1 VDFELSEEERLTRD
15 CAREFA
21 AKRLAPVAKDLDAK
35 GEFPAHLV
43 KELAGLG
50 LMGVPVPE
58 QWGGGGQSAVAY
70 ALAVE
75 ELSRGCASVG
85 VTVSAHTSLACD
97 PILKFGTDAQKDQ
110 FLKPLA
116 SGEKLGALAMTEPGA
131 GSDLGSAQCTAARDG
146 ESYVLNGSKIFITN
160 GGVADIVVV
169 LASTDRAKKAK
180 GLATFIVEKGTPGF
194 AVGKTEHKLGIR
206 ASNTAELVFQDC
218 RVPAANLLGG
228 EGQGFKV
235 GLATLDG
242 GRIGIAAQAVGIG
255 QSALDQA
262 VAYAK
267 TRQQFGQAIGSFQ
280 AIQWMIADSATEL
293 DAARL
298 LYLRAAALKG
308 KGGRYSSEA
317 AMAKLFASEAATKV
331 THRALQ
337 VHGGY
342 GYTTEYPLE
351 RHYRDARITE
361 IYEGTSE
368 VMRMVI
374 AGGLLK

>member
-1 VDFELSEEERLTRD
+1 L
-15 CAREFA
+15 
-21 AKRLAPVAKDLDAK
+21 
-35 GEFPAHLV
+35 
-43 KELAGLG
+43 
-50 LMGVPVPE
+50 GVPVPE
-58 QWGGGGQSAVAY
+58 KWGGAGQSAVAY

-97 PILKFGTDAQKDQ
+97 PLLKFGSDEQREK

-116 SGEKLGALAMTEPGA
+116 SGAKLGALAMTEPGA
-131 GSDLGSAQCTAARDG
+131 GSDLGAAQMTATRDG
-146 ESYVLNGSKIFITN
+146 DGYVLNGTKIFITN
-160 GGVADIVVV
+160 GGVADVVVV
-169 LASTDRAKKAK
+169 LASTDRAKKTK
-180 GLATFIVEKGTPGF
+180 GLATFIVEKGTAGF
-194 AVGKTEHKLGIR
+194 TVGKTEHKLGIR

-228 EGQGFKV
+228 DGQGFKV

-255 QSALDQA
+255 RAALERA

-280 AIQWMIADSATEL
+280 AIQWMIADSATAL

-298 LYLRAAALKG
+298 LYLRASAVKDRG
-308 KGGRYSSEA
+308 ERFSSEA

-337 VHGGY
+337 IHGGY

-374 AGGLLK
+374 AGNLLK

>member
-1 VDFELSEEERLTRD
+1 V
-15 CAREFA
+15 
-21 AKRLAPVAKDLDAK
+21 
-35 GEFPAHLV
+35 
-43 KELAGLG
+43 
-50 LMGVPVPE
+50 
-58 QWGGGGQSAVAY
+58 
-70 ALAVE
+70 AVE

-97 PILKFGTDAQKDQ
+97 PLLKFGTDAQKEK

-116 SGEKLGALAMTEPGA
+116 SGQKLGALAMTEPGA
-131 GSDLGSAQCTAARDG
+131 GSDLGSAQMSATRDG
-146 ESYVLNGSKIFITN
+146 ENYVLNGTKIFITN

-169 LASTDRAKKAK
+169 LASTDKAKKTK
-180 GLATFIVEKGTPGF
+180 GLAMFVVEKGTPGF
-194 AVGKTEHKLGIR
+194 TVGKTEHKLGIR

-255 QSALDQA
+255 RAALERA

-267 TRQQFGQAIGSFQ
+267 QRQQFGQAIGSFQ
-280 AIQWMIADSATEL
+280 AIQWMIADCATGL

-298 LYLRAAALKG
+298 LYLRAAALKD
-308 KGGRYSSEA
+308 KGARYSAEA
-317 AMAKLFASEAATKV
+317 AMAKLFASETATKV

-337 VHGGY
+337 IHGGY

-374 AGGLLK
+374 AGNALK

>member
-1 VDFELSEEERLTRD
+1 MNFDLSEEERMTRD
-15 CAREFA
+15 CARDFA
-21 AKRLAPVAKDLDAK
+21 EKRLVPVAAELDQK
-35 GEFPAHLV
+35 GEFPKALV
-43 KELAGLG
+43 AELAGLG

-58 QWGGGGQSAVAY
+58 QWGGGGMSSVAY

-97 PILKFGTDAQKDQ
+97 PILKFGSDAQKEK

-116 SGEKLGALAMTEPGA
+116 SGAKLGALAMTEPGA
-131 GSDLGSAQCTAARDG
+131 GSDLGSAQMSATRDG
-146 ESYVLNGSKIFITN
+146 EGYVLNGSKIFITN

-169 LASTDRAKKAK
+169 LASTDKAKKTK

-194 AVGKTEHKLGIR
+194 TVGKTEHKLGIR

-235 GLATLDG
+235 GLGTLDG

-255 QSALDQA
+255 RAALEKA
-262 VAYAK
+262 VGYAK
-267 TRQQFGQAIGSFQ
+267 QRQQFGQPIGSFQ
-280 AIQWMIADSATEL
+280 AIQWMVADSATEL

-298 LYLRAAALKG
+298 LYLRAAALKD
-308 KGGRYSSEA
+308 KGERFSSEA
-317 AMAKLFASEAATKV
+317 AMAKLFASETATEV

-337 VHGGY
+337 IHGGY

-368 VMRMVI
+368 VMRLVI
-374 AGGLLK
+374 AGNALK

>member
-1 VDFELSEEERLTRD
+1 MNFDLSEEERMTRD
-15 CAREFA
+15 CARDFA
-21 AKRLAPVAKDLDAK
+21 EKRLVPVAKELDAN
-35 GEFPAHLV
+35 GEFPHALV
-43 KELAGLG
+43 AELAGLG
-50 LMGVPVPE
+50 LLGVPVPE
-58 QWGGGGQSAVAY
+58 QWGGGGMSSVAY

-97 PILKFGTDAQKDQ
+97 PILKFGTDAQKER

-116 SGEKLGALAMTEPGA
+116 SGAKLGALAMTEPGA
-131 GSDLGSAQCTAARDG
+131 GSDLGAAQMVAVRDG
-146 ESYVLNGSKIFITN
+146 ESYVLNGTKIFITN

-169 LASTDRAKKAK
+169 LASTDRAKKTK

-194 AVGKTEHKLGIR
+194 TVGKTEHKLGIR

-235 GLATLDG
+235 GLGTLDG

-255 QSALDQA
+255 RAALEKA
-262 VAYAK
+262 VGYAK
-267 TRQQFGQAIGSFQ
+267 QRQQFGQAIGSFQ

-298 LYLRAAALKG
+298 LYLRAAALKD
-308 KGGRYSSEA
+308 KGERFSSEA
-317 AMAKLFASEAATKV
+317 AMAKLFASETATKV

-368 VMRMVI
+368 VMRLVI

>member
-1 VDFELSEEERLTRD
+1 MNFDLSEEERMTRD
-15 CAREFA
+15 CARDFA
-21 AKRLAPVAKDLDAK
+21 EKRLVPVAKELDAN
-35 GEFPAHLV
+35 GEFPHALV
-43 KELAGLG
+43 AELAGLG
-50 LMGVPVPE
+50 LLGVPVPE
-58 QWGGGGQSAVAY
+58 QWGGGGMSSVAY

-97 PILKFGTDAQKDQ
+97 PILKFGTDAQKER

-116 SGEKLGALAMTEPGA
+116 SGAKLGALAMTEPGA
-131 GSDLGSAQCTAARDG
+131 GSDLGAAQMVAVRDG
-146 ESYVLNGSKIFITN
+146 ESYVLNGTKIFITN

-169 LASTDRAKKAK
+169 LASTDRAKKTK

-194 AVGKTEHKLGIR
+194 TVGKTEHKLGIR

-235 GLATLDG
+235 GLGTLDG

-255 QSALDQA
+255 RAALEKA
-262 VAYAK
+262 VGYAK
-267 TRQQFGQAIGSFQ
+267 QRQQFGQAIGSFQ

-298 LYLRAAALKG
+298 LYLRAAALKD
-308 KGGRYSSEA
+308 KGERFSSEA

-374 AGGLLK
+374 AGNALK

>member
-1 VDFELSEEERLTRD
+1 MNFELSEEERMTRD
-15 CAREFA
+15 CARDFA
-21 AKRLAPVAKDLDAK
+21 EKRLMPVAKDLDAK
-35 GEFPAHLV
+35 GEFPADLV

-50 LMGVPVPE
+50 LLGVPVPE
-58 QWGGGGQSAVAY
+58 PWGGAGCSSVAY

-75 ELSRGCASVG
+75 ELSRGCASMG

-97 PILKFGTDAQKDQ
+97 PLLKFGTDAQREQ

-116 SGEKLGALAMTEPGA
+116 SGQKLGALAMTEPGA
-131 GSDLGSAQCTAARDG
+131 GSDLGAAQMTATRDG
-146 ESYVLNGSKIFITN
+146 DNYVLNGSKIFITN
-160 GGVADIVVV
+160 GGVADVVVV
-169 LASTDRAKKAK
+169 LASTDRAKKTK
-180 GLATFIVEKGTPGF
+180 GLAMFVVEKGAPGF
-194 AVGKTEHKLGIR
+194 TVGKTEHKLGIR

-255 QSALDQA
+255 RAALETA
-262 VAYAK
+262 AAYAK
-267 TRQQFGQAIGSFQ
+267 TRQQFGQAIAGFQ

-298 LYLRAAALKG
+298 LYLRAAALKD
-308 KGGRYSSEA
+308 KGERFSSEA
-317 AMAKLFASEAATKV
+317 AMAKLFASETATKV

-368 VMRMVI
+368 VMRLVI